1 MAIYSNILA
10 WKILWTEEPGGVQ
23 SIGSQRVGHDEA
35 TSLHYIPI
43 RMSKSRPLTTQNVS
57 EDAEQQNSCLLLAA
71 MKNGT
76 ATLEDSW
83 VFSHQSKHNF
93 PCDPAI
99 VFLGIYPKNLKTYI
113 HTKTQTWIF
122 IRSFIHSFQNLEA
135 SKKSFSI

>member
-1 MAIYSNILA
+1 MATHSSILA
-10 WKILWTEEPGGVQ
+10 WRIPWTEEPGGVQ

-83 VFSHQSKHNF
+83 VFSH
-93 PCDPAI
+93 
-99 VFLGIYPKNLKTYI
+99 
-113 HTKTQTWIF
+113 
-122 IRSFIHSFQNLEA
+122 
-135 SKKSFSI
+135 